1 MIEKIHFDEAF
12 GSEELKKAN
21 DKLVELSKQM
31 KETKEALAQ
40 AKEIKGELD
49 KKLEAIDKSAADKRY
64 QIIARQNAQEPGGAA
79 IPGAEIPGAGDDAG
93 SGAGTS
99 EPGVA
104 VLPSAGAAAIAPVA
118 TPVITTAAAAGTA
131 ASATA
136 ATARPASGVA
146 GVRAENSAEAVD
158 NDGSSSDSQKEEKM
172 VIAAKKSEPKKSAK
186 NTAKKADK
194 STKKIGDTEVPLA
207 ATDQDNKSPLVVLW
221 GLLLAAGLITIEE
234 YIRRTHNKNKVEA
247 QNELNDKK

>member
-1 MIEKIHFDEAF
+1 M
-12 GSEELKKAN
+12 
-21 DKLVELSKQM
+21 
-31 KETKEALAQ
+31 
-40 AKEIKGELD
+40 
-49 KKLEAIDKSAADKRY
+49 
-64 QIIARQNAQEPGGAA
+64 
-79 IPGAEIPGAGDDAG
+79 
-93 SGAGTS
+93 
-99 EPGVA
+99 A
-104 VLPSAGAAAIAPVA
+104 VLPAAGAAAIAPVA
-118 TPVITTAAAAGTA
+118 TPVITTAAAAGATA
-131 ASATA
+131 PATA

-146 GVRAENSAEAVD
+146 GVRAENSDEAVD

-172 VIAAKKSEPKKSAK
+172 VIPAKKSEPKKSAK